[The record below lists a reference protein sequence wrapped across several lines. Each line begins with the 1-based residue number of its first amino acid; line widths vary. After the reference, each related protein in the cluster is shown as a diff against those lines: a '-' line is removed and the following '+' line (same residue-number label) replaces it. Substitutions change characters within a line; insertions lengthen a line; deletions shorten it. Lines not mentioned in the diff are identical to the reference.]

1 MPTPRKLPEVR
12 TLVRMRNKGM
22 TLKEIGDLYDTTEG
36 GVWAA
41 LNEAGETTE
50 RHTYK
55 EVIPYE
61 IDERH
66 RYLQIMEQ
74 FRRMNKLLRGGK
86 LTDVD
91 RRRLTKWLT
100 AMKEDNVVVCY
111 HPEAPAKGNALSPVK
126 GGFYYADREDSDQ
139 DHVIRAPEGATTTP
153 LSIDSMLSKLHDLSW
168 G

>member
-55 EVIPYE
+55 EVIPFE

-66 RYLQIMEQ
+66 KYLQIMEQ
-74 FRRMNKLLRGGK
+74 FRRCVKLMNGGN

-91 RRRLTKWLT
+91 RRRLTKWLL
-100 AMKEDNVVVCY
+100 AMQEDGVIVNY
-111 HPEAPAKGNALSPVK
+111 HPEAPAKDNALSPIK
-126 GGFYYADREDSDQ
+126 GGFYYSVRQTEDGDSVVRIPEDSDT
-139 DHVIRAPEGATTTP
+139 IPM
-153 LSIDSMLSKLHDLSW
+153 SIDSLLSKLRAL
-168 G
+168 